1 MVILQKDLWRWI
13 FFFYGKENEKLRNLI
28 KGCGAFTITWGFFHQ
43 GWSAYQKNMLYFI
56 SKSRAC
62 ARNAWGNYFFAMK
75 ELMRWSQGSV
85 LFKIHG
91 VKNLYNLIFLPCFE
105 IFRGKVPMDSI
116 QWISLLKQADLNFA
130 YKTRN
135 ILHYWSVCSLSW
147 FHKFVQPDEK
157 PNKFT
162 WLYRQSRADKK
173 FLI

>member
-1 MVILQKDLWRWI
+1 MDFLLLWQRQWKI
-13 FFFYGKENEKLRNLI
+13 EKSYQGMWCIHHHVSFFSSM
-28 KGCGAFTITWGFFHQ
+28 C
-43 GWSAYQKNMLYFI
+43 WSAYQKNMLYFI
-56 SKSRAC
+56 SKIRAC

-105 IFRGKVPMDSI
+105 IFRVKVPVDSI
-116 QWISLLKQADLNFA
+116 QWISLLMQADLNFA

-157 PNKFT
+157 LNKFT
-162 WLYRQSRADKK
+162 SRYRQSRADRK